1 MAKRAD
7 AKQWLAKISVP
18 SMVIAGERDVII
30 PVGKAYEMAA
40 MMKNSKLV
48 ILKGSCHMPMLEEPE
63 ETAKAIEQLVSL
75 ASK

>member
-1 MAKRAD
+1 
-7 AKQWLAKISVP
+7 
-18 SMVIAGERDVII
+18 MVIAGERDVII

-63 ETAKAIEQLVSL
+63 ETAKQ
-75 ASK
+75 